1 MKILIVGGTGMI
13 GGHAALHLRSL
24 GHEVAIAGRNPPP
37 SSIPDLAQLEFVKGD
52 FTAGDFGV
60 DQLSKFDAI
69 VFAAGSDIRHVPE
82 NADADQH
89 YLHVNGTLIPDFAC
103 LAKSAGVRHFIHIG
117 SFYYHVAP
125 ELVDSVPYVRSR
137 KLAADGVVAQAEQT
151 GEYKLESLQEGLK
164 SSPTFYAC
172 SLDAP
177 FVVGT
182 VPGMKV
188 PMFDAY
194 VRYAKGELPIPPSAP
209 PGGTNFI
216 SAQSLSEAIAG
227 ALANG
232 PSVSG
237 KAILVGDENLTF
249 AAYFGLFFKVVG
261 KETQLPVLDQDHP
274 LLPRATLFTGTKTV
288 SYEPVKEEWEVLGS
302 YRRNDIHN
310 AIVEIVQDLRR
321 QQG

>member
-1 MKILIVGGTGMI
+1 MKILVVGGTGMI

-24 GHEVAIAGRNPPP
+24 GHDVAIAGRHHPP
-37 SSIPDLAQLEFVKGD
+37 SGIPDLAQLEFVKGD
-52 FTAGDFGV
+52 FTAGDFGI
-60 DQLSKFDAI
+60 DQLSKFEAV
-69 VFAAGSDIRHVPE
+69 VFSAGSDIRHVPE
-82 NADADQH
+82 NTDADQH
-89 YLHVNGTLIPDFAC
+89 YLHVNGILIPDFAR
-103 LAKSAGVRHFIHIG
+103 LAKSAGVRHFIHVG

-137 KLAADGVVAQAEQT
+137 KLAADGVVAQA
-151 GEYKLESLQEGLK
+151 
-164 SSPTFYAC
+164 SPTFYAC

-194 VRYAKGELPIPPSAP
+194 IRYAKGELPIPPSAP

-237 KAILVGDENLTF
+237 KAIVVGDENLTF
-249 AAYFGLFFKVVG
+249 AAYFELFFKAVG

-288 SYEPVKEEWEVLGS
+288 SYEPVKEEWEALGS

-310 AIVEIVQDLRR
+310 AIVEIVEDLGR

>member
-52 FTAGDFGV
+52 FTAGDFTV
-60 DQLSKFDAI
+60 DQLSKFEAI
-69 VFAAGSDIRHVPE
+69 VFTAGSDVRHVPE
-82 NADADQH
+82 NTDADQH
-89 YLHVNGTLIPDFAC
+89 YLRVNGTLIPDFAR

-125 ELVDSVPYVRSR
+125 ELVDTVPYVRSR
-137 KLAADGVVAQAEQT
+137 KLAADGVIALA
-151 GEYKLESLQEGLK
+151 
-164 SSPTFYAC
+164 SPTFYAC

-177 FVVGT
+177 YVVGT
-182 VPGMKV
+182 VPRMKV

-209 PGGTNFI
+209 VGGTNFI

-227 ALANG
+227 ALVSG
-232 PSVSG
+232 PSISG

-249 AAYFGLFFKVVG
+249 AKYLGLFFKAVG

-288 SYEPVKEEWEVLGS
+288 SYEPVKEEWETLGS
-302 YRRNDIHN
+302 YRRNDIQN
-310 AIVEIVQDLRR
+310 AITEIVEDLSR
-321 QQG
+321 Q

>member
-24 GHEVAIAGRNPPP
+24 GHEVAIAGRRPPP
-37 SSIPDLAQLEFVKGD
+37 SSIPGLAQLEFVKGD
-52 FTAGDFGV
+52 FTAGDIGV
-60 DQLSKFDAI
+60 DQLSKFDAV
-69 VFAAGSDIRHVPE
+69 VFTAGSDIRHVPE
-82 NADADQH
+82 NTDADQH
-89 YLHVNGTLIPDFAC
+89 YLHVNGTLIPDFAR
-103 LAKSAGVRHFIHIG
+103 LAKSAGVRHFIHVG

-125 ELVDSVPYVRSR
+125 ELIDNVPYVRSR
-137 KLAADGVVAQAEQT
+137 KLAADGVIAQA
-151 GEYKLESLQEGLK
+151 
-164 SSPTFYAC
+164 SPTFHAS

-209 PGGTNFI
+209 VGGTNFI

-227 ALANG
+227 ALASG

-249 AAYFGLFFKVVG
+249 AAYFELFFKAVG

-288 SYEPVKEEWEVLGS
+288 SYEPVKEEWEALGS
-302 YRRNDIHN
+302 YRRNDIQN
-310 AIVEIVQDLRR
+310 AITEIVEDLSR
-321 QQG
+321 QQA